1 MKPGNVIF
9 QFAKRIFWGHHLKYS
24 VFRVKLHQPGAVC
37 MIISEVPFFYYA
49 EPIVKRFGILC
60 PGSKILSR

>member
-9 QFAKRIFWGHHLKYS
+9 QFAKRFFFEAITRYS
-24 VFRVKLHQPGAVC
+24 PGVKLHQPGAVC

>member
-1 MKPGNVIF
+1 
-9 QFAKRIFWGHHLKYS
+9 
-24 VFRVKLHQPGAVC
+24 

-60 PGSKILSR
+60 PSSKIPKSSLLVHHLESLT